1 MNIFERI
8 CAEVELIRF
17 RHLAKKEWAWWRKNH
32 PGLDMVAVGV
42 PCDLSENAKKLLFE
56 KTKKKDRRNQK

>member
-8 CAEVELIRF
+8 WAEVELIRF
-17 RHLAKKEWAWWRKNH
+17 AALAKKEWAWYRKNH
-32 PGLDMVAVGV
+32 PDWDMVAVGV

-56 KTKKKDRRNQK
+56 KTKKKNRRNPK